1 MTRHRSRH
9 LSDGKLDAAARA
21 AMVAMNI
28 ARPLRRV
35 VSGALVAAL
44 PIAAVAL
51 AQTGELVDRSALR
64 VCADPSNLPFSNQKE
79 EGFENKIARL
89 IGDELKLP
97 VSYVWFPQV
106 TGFVRNT
113 LRAHQCDLVLG
124 TVAGDDI
131 VQTTNPYYY
140 TTYVMVYR
148 SDSGLSFTGIE
159 DPKMASLAIGVVA
172 GTPPADLLA
181 RHHLMGHARPYAL
194 MVDTRYESPTHEMIQ
209 DIVDRKVDIGLLW
222 GPIAG
227 YYIHHDHLPLAFVAL
242 KNEPGA
248 ARMDYHIAMGVR
260 VNEPEWR
267 ARINGVIRNRH
278 DAIVAVLRDYGVP
291 LLDEQGRSLP

>member
-1 MTRHRSRH
+1 
-9 LSDGKLDAAARA
+9 
-21 AMVAMNI
+21 
-28 ARPLRRV
+28 
-35 VSGALVAAL
+35 
-44 PIAAVAL
+44 
-51 AQTGELVDRSALR
+51 
-64 VCADPSNLPFSNQKE
+64 
-79 EGFENKIARL
+79 
-89 IGDELKLP
+89 
-97 VSYVWFPQV
+97 
-106 TGFVRNT
+106 
-113 LRAHQCDLVLG
+113 
-124 TVAGDDI
+124 
-131 VQTTNPYYY
+131 
-140 TTYVMVYR
+140 
-148 SDSGLSFTGIE
+148 
-159 DPKMASLAIGVVA
+159 
-172 GTPPADLLA
+172 
-181 RHHLMGHARPYAL
+181 
-194 MVDTRYESPTHEMIQ
+194 MIQ